1 MPNMEAFDFEPR
13 TRMEGE
19 ERQIF
24 DPVRKGWFVLTPEEF
39 VRQFY
44 IAFMSTELGY
54 PISRM
59 SCEITVKGNGPIKRA
74 DLIIY
79 NRAGQPIMI
88 CEFKRMNVSIDK
100 ETLFQAARYNRD
112 LGAKYVFVANGK
124 EQMLVTLDLEHGQHT
139 YTTHLVAKEMLE

>member
-59 SCEITVKGNGPIKRA
+59 GSEVTVKGDGPTKRA

-79 NRAGQPIMI
+79 NRAGEAVMV
-88 CEFKRMNVSIDK
+88 CEFKRMTVPINK

-124 EQMLVTLDLEHGQHT
+124 EQMLVTLDIENGQHI
-139 YTTHLVAKEMLE
+139 YTGKLVTKEMLE

>member
-1 MPNMEAFDFEPR
+1 MPDMEAYEFEPK
-13 TRMEGE
+13 TRLEGT

-24 DPVRKGWFVLTPEEF
+24 DPVRKAWFVLTPEEF

-54 PISRM
+54 PLSRM
-59 SCEITVKGNGPIKRA
+59 GCEITVQGNGPAKRA

-79 NRAGQPIMI
+79 NRAGRPAMV
-88 CEFKRMNVSIDK
+88 CEFKRMTVPIDK

-112 LGAKYVFVANGK
+112 LGARYVFVANGK
-124 EQMLVTLDLEHGQHT
+124 EQMLVTLDLEKGQHS
-139 YTTHLVAKEMLE
+139 YSNELIAKELLE

>member
-1 MPNMEAFDFEPR
+1 MAEIDDFNFEPR
-13 TRMEGE
+13 TRVEAG

-44 IAFMSTELGY
+44 IDYMSSELGY

-59 SCEITVKGNGPIKRA
+59 GCEITVKGNGPIKRA

-79 NRAGQPIMI
+79 NRAGQAIMI

-124 EQMLVTLDLEHGQHT
+124 EQMLVTLDLEGGQHS
-139 YTTHLVAKEMLE
+139 YSSNLVAKEILE

>member
-1 MPNMEAFDFEPR
+1 MPSIEAFEFEPR
-13 TRMEGE
+13 TRVKGG

-24 DPVRKGWFVLTPEEF
+24 DPVRGGWYVLTPEEF

-44 IAFMSTELGY
+44 IDFMSSELGY

-59 SCEITVKGNGPIKRA
+59 ACEINVKGNGPAKRA

-79 NRAGQPIMI
+79 NRAGQAIMI
-88 CEFKRMNVSIDK
+88 CEFKRMNVPIDK

-124 EQMLVTLDLEHGQHT
+124 EQMLVTLDLEGGQHS
-139 YTTHLVAKEMLE
+139 YSSNLVAKEILE